1 MKKNKYLIT
10 IVCIV
15 VLALGINN
23 IIIQIGNNYALEN
36 NIEWF
41 DANKSK
47 TWHHLFDLDNV
58 RDVDLFKLVENNIKE
73 IKKIKKIS

>member
-1 MKKNKYLIT
+1 MQHDEFLK
-10 IVCIV
+10 
-15 VLALGINN
+15 
-23 IIIQIGNNYALEN
+23 EN

-41 DANKSK
+41 DANKNK

-73 IKKIKKIS
+73 IKKIKVR